1 MKNDDYY
8 MEIAILEA
16 KKAYKKNEI
25 PVGAVIYSI
34 EEDRIISKSY
44 NKRDSNNIVTDHAEI
59 RAIIKANRKKNNWR
73 IPMTI
78 LYTTLEPCKMC
89 LEVIKEA
96 KVEKVIYGAKGKEK
110 ETKKGIC
117 QIENSSLVKVCE
129 DLIINKFKEIR
140 KNNISK

>member
-110 ETKKGIC
+110 KTEKGIY